1 MDMISRRRPA
11 SYLSGY
17 IGLLKN
23 NIGPNLFVEHDWRTE
38 ISTMRLNY
46 VYTALASTEYLKVT
60 RDIVSLI
67 RLFSCD
73 TTEAN
78 MDSVSLGL
86 GGASHLPKC
95 LKIANIDDL
104 PFLNWRFLLT
114 IISNELLACLT

>member
-1 MDMISRRRPA
+1 MDMISRGRPA

-67 RLFSCD
+67 WLFSCD

-78 MDSVSLGL
+78 MDSVSLG
-86 GGASHLPKC
+86 GASQLPKC

-114 IISNELLACLT
+114 NLSNELLTCLT